1 RAGNQH
7 PRPTALPGS
16 GGHGPGGRSYRHPR
30 QAHWLDCTGPECDGG
45 LQSITQTAPPPFIP
59 TWNKPR
65 RSDVVWALAPPR
77 ILGTDR
83 PRPLQG
89 RQRGTLAAGGGG
101 GVKRLGS
108 KKRLDGT
115 GSLRISP
122 SAAARQQRGDPNGI
136 EDVGGGVGLKHAT
149 LRRIGGRRAGLLD
162 RPLP

>member
-1 RAGNQH
+1 MPA
-7 PRPTALPGS
+7 
-16 GGHGPGGRSYRHPR
+16 
-30 QAHWLDCTGPECDGG
+30 
-45 LQSITQTAPPPFIP
+45 
-59 TWNKPR
+59 
-65 RSDVVWALAPPR
+65 
-77 ILGTDR
+77 DR
-83 PRPLQG
+83 PATVNVIVAALRQHRPALKLATAQLEAETIVLRLQEAGWLG
-89 RQRGTLAAGGGG
+89 RVALVRRDEVEWLRDSLAGGGG